1 MKCPHCG
8 SDMRQDQVFCEN
20 CGKERLLVPVFEP
33 EIEDSVAESMSTIV
47 QELSPDEQSNIDEAD
62 DGIRK
67 EPEDQEA
74 DGNET
79 DRKEPDHTFG
89 KKDAERHH
97 GLKQVNFL
105 VTAVIALIIFISA
118 FSIIF
123 YIYTENSYDY
133 QYQKAEDAYQS
144 GELEE
149 TLRLADRCLE
159 LEPDSIDARMLKIFV
174 YQEQGLTDTVV
185 EKTLALIA
193 RDPDNQQAYE
203 ILIPIYI
210 EQEEYQKLSS
220 LLAACP
226 IQSLAEKYADYLA
239 LAPEFGTE
247 EGEYTASV
255 SLKLIASGTGNIY
268 YTLDGSVPSKYS
280 DRYTAPIKLISGD
293 YRVSAV
299 YINNYG
305 VSSEVVTKEYRIIN
319 DIELLPEIS
328 ADSGEYTVPVTI
340 SVSVP
345 DQEFT
350 VYYTTDGTLPTLDS
364 NIYSSAFT
372 MPLGHSEYRF
382 LMVDADGNESEIV
395 SRSYD
400 CNPSVNYTTEQ
411 ACVILKQNLIVR
423 GEILDIN
430 GTVAGTEDKKEYV
443 CDSAIEADG
452 VVYYVIYEYLRNPSG
467 TMIRSGNVYAF
478 SVLDGQIRKASIS
491 ETGKISLSEF

>member
-8 SDMRQDQVFCEN
+8 SYMQQDQVFCEN

-47 QELSPDEQSNIDEAD
+47 QELSPEEQSNNDAAD
-62 DGIRK
+62 QGVL
-67 EPEDQEA
+67 E
-74 DGNET
+74 ET
-79 DRKEPDHTFG
+79 NDKQ
-89 KKDAERHH
+89 RHH
-97 GLKQVNFL
+97 GFRQVNFL
-105 VTAVIALIIFISA
+105 VTSVIALIIFISV

-133 QYQKAEDAYQS
+133 QYQRAEEAYQS
-144 GELEE
+144 GEYNEALS
-149 TLRLADRCLE
+149 LVDRCLE
-159 LEPDSIDARMLKIFV
+159 LNPDSNDARLLKIFI
-174 YQEQGLTDTVV
+174 YQQQGLTDTVV
-185 EKTLALIA
+185 ERTIALIA
-193 RDPDNQQAYE
+193 RDPDNRQAYD

-210 EQEEYQKLSS
+210 ERGQYQELS
-220 LLAACP
+220 LLLGACP
-226 IQSLAEKYADYLA
+226 IQSVVEKYADYLA

-247 EGEYTASV
+247 EGEYTTSV
-255 SLKLIASGTGNIY
+255 SLKLIAAGTGNIY
-268 YTLDGSVPSKYS
+268 YTLDGTVPSKYS
-280 DRYTAPIKLISGD
+280 DRYTAPVKLISGD
-293 YRVSAV
+293 YEVSAV

-305 VSSEVVTKEYRIIN
+305 VASEVVTKEYRIIN
-319 DIELLPEIS
+319 DIDLLPEIS

-345 DQEFT
+345 EQEYI
-350 VYYTTDGTLPTLDS
+350 VYYTTDGTRPTLDC
-364 NIYSSAFT
+364 NIYSSPFM

-400 CNPSVNYTTEQ
+400 CNPVTNYTTDQ
-411 ACVILKQNLIVR
+411 ACVILKQNLIAR

-430 GTVAGTEDKKEYV
+430 GTMAGSEDKKEYV
-443 CDSAIEADG
+443 CDSAMEADG

-467 TMIRSGNVYAF
+467 TMIRSGNIYAF

-491 ETGKISLSEF
+491 ETGKISFSEF

>member
-47 QELSPDEQSNIDEAD
+47 QELSPDEQSNRE
-62 DGIRK
+62 K
-67 EPEDQEA
+67 A
-74 DGNET
+74 DGGGET
-79 DRKEPDHTFG
+79 DRKETDRQEPDRKESDRREPG
-89 KKDAERHH
+89 VERRH
-97 GLKQVNFL
+97 GMKQVNFL

-133 QYQKAEDAYQS
+133 QYQKAETAYHS

-149 TLRLADRCLE
+149 ALRLADRCLE
-159 LEPDSIDARMLKIFV
+159 LNPDSVDARMLKILV
-174 YQEQGLTDTVV
+174 YQEQGQTDMVV
-185 EKTLALIA
+185 ERTLALIA

-210 EQEEYQKLSS
+210 EQGQYQKLSA

-226 IQSLAEKYADYLA
+226 VQSVAEKYADYLA
-239 LAPEFGTE
+239 IAPEFGTE
-247 EGEYTASV
+247 EGVYTASV

-268 YTLDGSVPSKYS
+268 YTLDGTVPSKYS

-293 YRVSAV
+293 YQVSAV

-305 VSSEVVTKEYRIIN
+305 VSSEVVTKEYEIIN

-345 DQEFT
+345 DQEYT
-350 VYYTTDGTLPTLDS
+350 VYYTTDGTVPTLDS
-364 NIYSSAFT
+364 NIYSSSFT

-382 LMVDADGNESEIV
+382 LMVDADGNESEVV

-400 CNPSVNYTTEQ
+400 CNPETNYTTDQ
-411 ACVILKQNLIVR
+411 ACLILKQNLIAR

-430 GTVAGTEDKKEYV
+430 GTMAGSEDRKEYL
-443 CDSAIEADG
+443 CDSAAEADG
-452 VVYYVIYEYLRNPSG
+452 VVYYVIYEYLQNPSG
-467 TMIRSGNVYAF
+467 TMIRTGNVYAF
-478 SVLDGQIRKASIS
+478 SVLDGQLKKASVS